1 MKDRAFWLI
10 FAAALTVAIASPVLP
25 SLTKS
30 VDANWNLRFSY
41 FLALIWVAI
50 QVVAV
55 VRHKRRGLWLL
66 IGLPIVLW
74 WPIVFRM
81 MEYACRH
88 NGNACL

>member
-1 MKDRAFWLI
+1 M
-10 FAAALTVAIASPVLP
+10 
-25 SLTKS
+25 TKS
-30 VDANWNLRFSY
+30 DNANWNLRFSY

-81 MEYACRH
+81 MEYACHIMGMPACKDFSRILSD
-88 NGNACL
+88 NAVPLPLTLFQKAEA